1 MEFNLTKILASALA
15 SITAAVAASRFG
27 IDGTLIG
34 AGLMSIIAS
43 VSTAFYSTTMK
54 STHAVAKKKLGRED
68 QAADGEA
75 AATPAEGTADDTPGG
90 EDAPAPAPSP
100 VDPSPRSR
108 LAWIKWER
116 VAAAA
121 VLIFVVSM
129 GVITAVE
136 ALAKEPVSVLVG
148 AERTGART
156 SIGGAFSSDD
166 QDTSTP
172 SDSSTSSTTPDGYQT
187 EPTETTV
194 APSTTVPESTGDEQQ
209 LAPSTVAPST
219 APAETGGDDRG
230 GGAQTP

>member
-54 STHAVAKKKLGRED
+54 TTKAVAKKKLVRED
-68 QAADGEA
+68 PAADGEKDP
-75 AATPAEGTADDTPGG
+75 TPAEGTAADTPGDD
-90 EDAPAPAPSP
+90 DAPAPAPSP

-108 LAWIKWER
+108 LSWIRWER

-121 VLIFVVSM
+121 AVIFVVSM

-156 SIGGAFSSDD
+156 SIGGAFSSDS

-172 SDSSTSSTTPDGYQT
+172 SESSTSSTTPDDS
-187 EPTETTV
+187 EPETSETTV
-194 APSTTVPESTGDEQQ
+194 APSSTVPDSTGEERQLAPTTVP
-209 LAPSTVAPST
+209 PST
-219 APAETGGDDRG
+219 APAAPGGDDG
-230 GGAQTP
+230 GGAPTP

>member
-1 MEFNLTKILASALA
+1 MEFSLTKILASALA

-43 VSTAFYSTTMK
+43 VSTAFYSSTMK
-54 STHAVAKKKLGRED
+54 TTKAVAKKKLVRED
-68 QAADGEA
+68 PAADGEQ

-90 EDAPAPAPSP
+90 DDAPAPAPSP

-108 LAWIKWER
+108 LAWIRWER

-121 VLIFVVSM
+121 VVIFVVSM

-156 SIGGAFSSDD
+156 SIGGAFSSDG
-166 QDTSTP
+166 QDEETP
-172 SDSSTSSTTPDGYQT
+172 SESTTSSTTPDVSGT
-187 EPTETTV
+187 ETTETTV
-194 APSTTVPESTGDEQQ
+194 APSSTVPESTGEQQ
-209 LAPSTVAPST
+209 LAPTTVPPST
-219 APAETGGDDRG
+219 APADPGGDDG
-230 GGAQTP
+230 NTETP